1 MTGIVQSILLS
12 ILNLIFLY
20 VDLLVLLKA
29 MAGSPKTKK
38 AIAKPAD
45 KLKRPLSSFMIY
57 SNENRDRI
65 MKMHGFEKR
74 QIGDIA
80 KKIGECWKKMGDPEK
95 APFHEKAAKLKAAYE
110 AAKAKAK

>member
-1 MTGIVQSILLS
+1 
-12 ILNLIFLY
+12 
-20 VDLLVLLKA
+20 

-38 AIAKPAD
+38 AITKPAAAGD
-45 KLKRPLSSFMIY
+45 KLKRPLSAFMIY
-57 SNENRDRI
+57 SGENRERI
-65 MKMHGFEKR
+65 MKAHGFEKR

-95 APFHEKAAKLKAAYE
+95 APFNEKAAKLKAAYE